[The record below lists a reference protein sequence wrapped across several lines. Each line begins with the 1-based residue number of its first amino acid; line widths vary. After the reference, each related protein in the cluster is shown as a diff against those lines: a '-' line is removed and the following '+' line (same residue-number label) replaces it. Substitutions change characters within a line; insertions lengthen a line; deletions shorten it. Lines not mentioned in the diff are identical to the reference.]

1 MTLRRSTQIY
11 LESELSNYKYI
22 DKDIARVREV
32 LNPWQPTDTNIGGEH
47 VQYKRYG
54 DKSDKSSK

>member
-22 DKDIARVREV
+22 EKDIATAFEDVFNSGNKED
-32 LNPWQPTDTNIGGEH
+32 N
-47 VQYKRYG
+47 
-54 DKSDKSSK
+54 